1 MVQVKVDE
9 LSRKIDNIM
18 LKIENGESCV
28 IIKEGLP
35 IAEILPVAKK
45 AKGWKRSIKKISLP
59 EGVSTQ
65 PYIEQER
72 DL

>member
-45 AKGWKRSIKKISLP
+45 AKGWKN
-59 EGVSTQ
+59 
-65 PYIEQER
+65 YN
-72 DL
+72 